1 MGCGT
6 SFPLIPQDSNFA
18 PTVEKPHIREQNDSE
33 SFNADCLDGAVH
45 SSQTTELV
53 KGTSDIQLIQTPE
66 APGLPHTTNPS
77 DQTPVLSSTMSS
89 DIPATNEDCL
99 QLAQQLVTKYP
110 RLKSGFDDIN
120 SFIHALEEDPMLDT
134 KGEQIRMLAHKTIG
148 LSYVN
153 KDESHRRVFAE
164 YLSYTRAADVMYKT
178 YSSYLKARKLE
189 FLTEKVSRAQL
200 TEEGSYQ
207 FIREMRGLL
216 WNYTDA
222 SVQFSERVCGSGLLR
237 YFVGDLKAILKEA
250 GSPAKVSATDPMFR
264 SARGV
269 LHNCSN
275 SPVTRQPIRE
285 LGTVSVAMAYLK
297 GDAPEMKMMLLLLL
311 ANIIDEDD
319 NKALLADSTVFT
331 IMLNMIMSAWRDQRH
346 RCNGF
351 SASEL
356 IVGLTGLA
364 KNDDNKKILT
374 EKGAIPVLMT
384 VMQEGSD
391 DEREKAVQCVW
402 ELAFDKENQRI
413 FVENAELMAILR
425 KMNESQN
432 NKKLSKVSGGALW
445 AITQEEKR
453 GNKKLKKKDAVK
465 KGEIVQDAGHVMI
478 SYQWADQ
485 KMLIKVKEFLKKHNF
500 KVWMDID
507 NMEGSTLQAMAEA
520 VQNASVVLVCMSE
533 RYKLSQNCRSEAEYA
548 FDLRKPIIPL
558 VLQRGYKPD
567 GWLGLIKGAKLF
579 FDFSGKYPF
588 DQKAS
593 ELIKELGVRGKA
605 GSSTDSIDGE
615 TTAIVKSQPADA
627 ARGADGT
634 ANWSNKDVHNWL
646 CKMSLDKHSSL
657 KSLTGKQLM
666 FLRKISYKAPEFFYN
681 YIKTDLHLS
690 NLEDLMT
697 FSEAVENL

>member
-1 MGCGT
+1 
-6 SFPLIPQDSNFA
+6 
-18 PTVEKPHIREQNDSE
+18 
-33 SFNADCLDGAVH
+33 
-45 SSQTTELV
+45 
-53 KGTSDIQLIQTPE
+53 
-66 APGLPHTTNPS
+66 
-77 DQTPVLSSTMSS
+77 MSS
-89 DIPATNEDCL
+89 KIPALNTDCL
-99 QLAQQLVTKYP
+99 QMAQQLVTKYP

-120 SFIHALEEDPMLDT
+120 SFIHALEEDPRLES
-134 KGEQIRMLAHKTIG
+134 KGEQIRILTHKTIG

-153 KDESHRRVFAE
+153 KDESHRRVFAD

-189 FLTEKVSRAQL
+189 FLTEKVSKAQL
-200 TEEGSYQ
+200 TPESSYQ

-222 SVQFSERVCGSGLLR
+222 SVQFGERVCGSGLLR
-237 YFVGDLKAILKEA
+237 YFVGDLKAVLKEA
-250 GSPAKVSATDPMFR
+250 GSPAKVSVTDPMFR

-275 SPVTRQPIRE
+275 NPVTRQPIRK

-297 GDAPEMKMMLLLLL
+297 GDAPGIKMMLLLLL

-331 IMLNMIMSAWRDQRH
+331 IMLNMIKLSWKDQNH

-402 ELAFDKENQRI
+402 ELAFDKNNQRI
-413 FVENAELMAILR
+413 FSENVQLMAILR
-425 KMNESQN
+425 KMNESPK
-432 NKKLSKVSGGALW
+432 NKTLSKVSGGALW
-445 AITQEEKR
+445 AITPEKKR
-453 GNKKLKKKDAVK
+453 GNQKLKKKDAVK
-465 KGEIVQDAGHVMI
+465 KDEIVQDAGHVMI

-485 KMLIKVKEFLKKHNF
+485 EVLVKVKELLKKHKF

-520 VQNASVVLVCMSE
+520 VEGASVVVVCMSE

-558 VLQRGYKPD
+558 ILQRDYKPN
-567 GWLGLIKGAKLF
+567 GWMGIIKGTKLY

-593 ELIKELGVRGKA
+593 ELIKELGIRGKT
-605 GSSTDSIDGE
+605 GSSTDSTDGA
-615 TTAIVKSQPADA
+615 TSAVVKSKPADA
-627 ARGADGT
+627 GRGAGGM
-634 ANWSNKDVHNWL
+634 AKWSDKDVQKWL
-646 CKMSLDKHSSL
+646 CKLGLEKHSSL
-657 KSLTGKQLM
+657 KSLDVKQLT
-666 FLRKISYKAPEFFYN
+666 FLRRISNETPDFFYN
-681 YIKTDLHLS
+681 YVRNDLQLS
-690 NLEDLMT
+690 NLKDLVT
-697 FSEAVENL
+697 FSDAVKNL